1 MRTIAVRGDGS
12 DAVLEPTTAPKPSAG
27 HGEVVIAVVA
37 AGVNRADLMQRQGL
51 YPPPPGAS
59 EILGL
64 EVSGTVAERGEGVTG
79 LAVGDEVCALLAGGG
94 YAEFVAVPA
103 GQVLPVP
110 ESLDLVSAA
119 ALPEVAATV
128 WSNLSMTA
136 GLAAD
141 DLLLIQGGA
150 SGIGTHAI
158 QFARAL
164 GARIAVTAGSQR
176 KLDFCADL
184 GATTLINYHDD
195 DFVKVVSELGGANV
209 ILDIMG
215 AKYLQQNISALA
227 DSGRLVVIGL
237 QGGATAEVNL
247 GAMLTKRATV
257 AATNL
262 RGRPVDG
269 PTGKIAVMNGVRE
282 ATWPKVADGSIRPI
296 IDRTFALADADA
308 AHRHLDGGDAIGKVL
323 LTI

>member
-12 DAVLEPTTAPKPSAG
+12 DAVLEPSEAPKPSAG
-27 HGEVVIAVVA
+27 PGEVLIAVAA

-64 EVSGTVAERGEGVTG
+64 EVSGTIAELGEGVTD

-110 ESLDLVSAA
+110 GSVDLVSAA

-158 QFARAL
+158 QFARAH
-164 GARIAVTAGSQR
+164 GARVAVTAGSQR

-184 GATTLINYHDD
+184 GATTLINYRDD
-195 DFVKVVSELGGANV
+195 DFVEVVSNLGGADV

-215 AKYLQQNISALA
+215 AKYLQQNVSALA
-227 DSGRLVVIGL
+227 DSGRLVIIGL
-237 QGGATAEVNL
+237 QGGATAELNL

-262 RGRPVDG
+262 RGRPVEG
-269 PTGKIAVMNGVRE
+269 PTGKIAVMRGVRE
-282 ATWPKVADGSIRPI
+282 TTWPRVADGSIRPI
-296 IDRTFALADADA
+296 IDRTFPLDEADA

>member
-12 DAVLEPTTAPKPSAG
+12 DAVLEPTTAPRPSAG
-27 HGEVVIAVVA
+27 PGEVLIAVSA

-64 EVSGTVAERGEGVTG
+64 EVSGTIAELGAGVSE

-103 GQVLPVP
+103 GQVLPKP
-110 ESLDLVSAA
+110 GSLDLVSAA

-136 GLAAD
+136 GLTAD
-141 DLLLIQGGA
+141 ELLLIQGGA

-164 GARIAVTAGSQR
+164 GARVAVTAGSQR

-184 GATTLINYHDD
+184 GATTLIDYHDD
-195 DFVKVVSELGGANV
+195 DFVQVVSDLGGANV
-209 ILDIMG
+209 ILDIIG

-227 DSGRLVVIGL
+227 DSGRLVIIGL

-262 RGRPVDG
+262 RGRPADG

-282 ATWPKVADGSIRPI
+282 TTWPKVADGSIRPI
-296 IDRTFALADADA
+296 IDRTFALDDADA
-308 AHRHLDGGDAIGKVL
+308 AHRYLDGGDAIGKVL
-323 LTI
+323 LTL

>member
-27 HGEVVIAVVA
+27 PGEVLIAVVA

-64 EVSGTVAERGEGVTG
+64 EVSGTVAELGEGVTD

-110 ESLDLVSAA
+110 GSLDLVSAA

-195 DFVKVVSELGGANV
+195 DFVEVVSELGGANV

-215 AKYLQQNISALA
+215 AKYLQQNVSALA
-227 DSGRLVVIGL
+227 DSGRLVIIGL
-237 QGGATAEVNL
+237 QGGATAELNL

-323 LTI
+323 LTV

>member
-27 HGEVVIAVVA
+27 PGEVLIAVVA

-64 EVSGTVAERGEGVTG
+64 EVSGTVAELGEGVTD

-103 GQVLPVP
+103 GQVLPIP
-110 ESLDLVSAA
+110 GSLDLVSAA

-136 GLAAD
+136 GLAGD

-164 GARIAVTAGSQR
+164 GARVAVTAGSQR

-184 GATTLINYHDD
+184 GATTLVNYRDD
-195 DFVKVVSELGGANV
+195 DFVEVVSNLGGANV

-215 AKYLQQNISALA
+215 AKYLQQNVSALA
-227 DSGRLVVIGL
+227 DSGRLVIIGL
-237 QGGATAEVNL
+237 QGGATAELNI

-282 ATWPKVADGSIRPI
+282 TTWPKVADGSIRPI
-296 IDRTFALADADA
+296 IDRTFGLDDADA